1 MKDSEYA
8 WSFFELILG
17 DATIWADKSCQYKNF
32 LRYSFSIG
40 FIAVVYFEIGET
52 GMGRVV
58 YSLLGRD

>member
-1 MKDSEYA
+1 ME
-8 WSFFELILG
+8 FFELILG
-17 DATIWADKSCQYKNF
+17 DATIWADKSCQYKSF

-58 YSLLGRD
+58 YSL